1 MIKPLIKHVATIFSH
16 RPYFRS
22 SSEQKLL
29 FTGVLKNFAILAGK
43 RLCWSLF
50 LIKIDQSFRLAT
62 LLKKHSN
69 TGVFL

>member
-1 MIKPLIKHVATIFSH
+1 MLQQFSH
-16 RPYFRS
+16 IDHTSEALLNRS
-22 SSEQKLL
+22 CCSQVFFK
-29 FTGVLKNFAILAGK
+29 TGVLKNFAILAGK